1 MTTGYPIS
9 FAADIASSVVNIEW
23 PGGLGIFVVF
33 KNFSNKSLSDAI
45 SIDLAEVPKI
55 GDIDPFNG

>member
-33 KNFSNKSLSDAI
+33 KNFSNNYMT
-45 SIDLAEVPKI
+45 KI
-55 GDIDPFNG
+55 FIKQDFNYSSCMYKI